1 MPRLQAASWIQ
12 FEAAKKLVAM
22 AGLDLN
28 KLFEQAQAKD
38 FKPIELRVRLQAGVV
53 SQLRPFV
60 ARNVLPPFCRG
71 SGEAVLYRSMIT
83 PAGAAAVSRTLRA
96 ARAAAWEHAAWEW
109 VAYFSLARS
118 EEHTSELQSRFDL
131 VCRLLLE
138 KKKQ

>member
-1 MPRLQAASWIQ
+1 
-12 FEAAKKLVAM
+12 M

-83 PAGAAAVSRTLRA
+83 PAGAAAGLRALRA
-96 ARAAAWEHAAWEW
+96 ARAAAWGHAGGGGGAD
-109 VAYFSLARS
+109 FSPSCSSWLPRPG
-118 EEHTSELQSRFDL
+118 RG
-131 VCRLLLE
+131 
-138 KKKQ
+138 

>member
-1 MPRLQAASWIQ
+1 
-12 FEAAKKLVAM
+12 M

-109 VAYFSLARS
+109 VAYFSLAVPSGLPRAGRGSVCELLLAARS
-118 EEHTSELQSRFDL
+118 EEHTSELQSHLNL
-131 VCRLLLE
+131 VCRPLLE
-138 KKKQ
+138 K